1 MNLGRHKF
9 IHTYLGTLVSNGAE
23 AMSQHRLEK
32 QQEAARLLGSTS
44 KNPADPIPWRDIE
57 DLRNGLADYENDQQC
72 CRNLTTEY
80 ANEWKHLSTYSHC
93 YTAIRVAI
101 TSASEAQPFHP
112 AWEYFTTYLVEKL
125 GVDAAAEVTALFV
138 LGGCRVLEKP

>member
-9 IHTYLGTLVSNGAE
+9 VHTYLGTLVSNGAE
-23 AMSQHRLEK
+23 AMSQYRLALRA
-32 QQEAARLLGSTS
+32 EAGSDGPMNPETARPVKWEAGET
-44 KNPADPIPWRDIE
+44 
-57 DLRNGLADYENDQQC
+57 LRRELADYENDQQC
-72 CRNLTTEY
+72 CRNLTHENPY
-80 ANEWKHLSTYSHC
+80 EWKHLSTYSHC
-93 YTAIRVAI
+93 YSAIRVAI